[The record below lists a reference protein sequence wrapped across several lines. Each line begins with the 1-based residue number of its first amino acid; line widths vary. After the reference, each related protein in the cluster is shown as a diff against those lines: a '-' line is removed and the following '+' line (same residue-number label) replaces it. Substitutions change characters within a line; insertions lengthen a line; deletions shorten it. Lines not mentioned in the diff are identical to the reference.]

1 MTRYERNNWIMN
13 IENIAFFI
21 ESEIGAE
28 AVDFILGKYGAKI
41 VEQISTSDLSDAF
54 SELYA
59 IQVELMSD

>member
-28 AVDFILGKYGAKI
+28 TVDFILGKYGAKI

>member
-1 MTRYERNNWIMN
+1 MTRYERNNWVMN
-13 IENIAFFI
+13 IENVALFI

-28 AVDFILGKYGAKI
+28 TVDFILGKYGAKI